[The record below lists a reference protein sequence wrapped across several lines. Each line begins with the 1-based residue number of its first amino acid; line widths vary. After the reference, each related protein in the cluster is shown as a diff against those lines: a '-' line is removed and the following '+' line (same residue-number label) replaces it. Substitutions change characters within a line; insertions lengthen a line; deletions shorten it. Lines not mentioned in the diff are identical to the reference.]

1 MDQTPTK
8 RNFRHYMYFL
18 FGQQFSMLGSLI
30 VGFVITWWITVE
42 TGNPIYLSL
51 SVFLMFIPQIV
62 LTPLSGVLADRWN
75 RKTIIAISDSLQAFV
90 TFLLFLFFLMDI
102 HNIWLIL
109 AVNTFRA
116 GLFAF
121 QLPAV
126 QSLIPVM
133 VPRDNLSRINGLN
146 FLFSGLIFSIGPV
159 IAATLL
165 EFFPVTQIFFIDIVT
180 FLIAL
185 IPLLL
190 IKIPLISRTPEEKEH
205 QSFVREFKTGLST
218 IKMIPGL
225 LAMIAFA
232 MIWNFIHRPWAVL
245 TPYFVRFTHDGS
257 AFDLAL
263 LMTSFQVAN
272 IIGSLIMS
280 IKKTWKHKIKL
291 NIIGASLYFVGQLPA
306 IFAPKGN
313 FLLMML
319 SLFGGAIIF
328 PLTVST
334 YLAIIQNVVPKD
346 KIGRVM
352 SLDHMISMAI
362 APIGALLAGPL
373 VELIGIVNLFFICAL
388 IGIVFPYFIWFF
400 TKIRQLEI
408 IDQEK
413 MTESEKAVED
423 SDVPKLIEVAQ
434 ISEPIE

>member
-1 MDQTPTK
+1 
-8 RNFRHYMYFL
+8 
-18 FGQQFSMLGSLI
+18 
-30 VGFVITWWITVE
+30 
-42 TGNPIYLSL
+42 
-51 SVFLMFIPQIV
+51 
-62 LTPLSGVLADRWN
+62 
-75 RKTIIAISDSLQAFV
+75 
-90 TFLLFLFFLMDI
+90 
-102 HNIWLIL
+102 
-109 AVNTFRA
+109 
-116 GLFAF
+116 
-121 QLPAV
+121 
-126 QSLIPVM
+126 
-133 VPRDNLSRINGLN
+133 
-146 FLFSGLIFSIGPV
+146 
-159 IAATLL
+159 
-165 EFFPVTQIFFIDIVT
+165 
-180 FLIAL
+180 
-185 IPLLL
+185 
-190 IKIPLISRTPEEKEH
+190 
-205 QSFVREFKTGLST
+205 
-218 IKMIPGL
+218 
-225 LAMIAFA
+225 
-232 MIWNFIHRPWAVL
+232 
-245 TPYFVRFTHDGS
+245 
-257 AFDLAL
+257 
-263 LMTSFQVAN
+263 
-272 IIGSLIMS
+272 MS

>member
-165 EFFPVTQIFFIDIVT
+165 EFFPVT
-180 FLIAL
+180 
-185 IPLLL
+185 
-190 IKIPLISRTPEEKEH
+190 
-205 QSFVREFKTGLST
+205 
-218 IKMIPGL
+218 
-225 LAMIAFA
+225 
-232 MIWNFIHRPWAVL
+232 
-245 TPYFVRFTHDGS
+245 
-257 AFDLAL
+257 
-263 LMTSFQVAN
+263 
-272 IIGSLIMS
+272 
-280 IKKTWKHKIKL
+280 
-291 NIIGASLYFVGQLPA
+291 
-306 IFAPKGN
+306 
-313 FLLMML
+313 
-319 SLFGGAIIF
+319 
-328 PLTVST
+328 
-334 YLAIIQNVVPKD
+334 
-346 KIGRVM
+346 
-352 SLDHMISMAI
+352 
-362 APIGALLAGPL
+362 
-373 VELIGIVNLFFICAL
+373 
-388 IGIVFPYFIWFF
+388 
-400 TKIRQLEI
+400 
-408 IDQEK
+408 
-413 MTESEKAVED
+413 
-423 SDVPKLIEVAQ
+423 
-434 ISEPIE
+434 